1 MACEPERCLCGA
13 PSEGRSRE
21 ALRHLGVRHGRA
33 LERRFGSA
41 GASEP
46 LPRELDGVL
55 KSALETAR
63 CAVEVRPLAADLVI
77 SLSRGAHPVLAI
89 IVEAQRDQDDDKLF
103 SWPAYVGS
111 LRHRLRCSAC
121 VLVVTQSERVANW
134 ASRPIVVGP
143 GCSLSPLVLRP
154 SSVPV
159 ISLVEEAR
167 QAPELA
173 VLSAMAHGGGSVE
186 TAVGVALAA
195 ATAAHE
201 LGRDRFLL
209 YFGLIRAALSEAARK
224 AFQMLPQ
231 GAQFFDESQ
240 QQSFERGRATEKA
253 AAVLDVLEARGL
265 AVTAAQR
272 ERILGTKELET
283 LTHWVRRAAT
293 VGSADA
299 LFE

>member
-1 MACEPERCLCGA
+1 MA
-13 PSEGRSRE
+13 SWDHEGIVELFRSDPG
-21 ALRHLGVRHGRA
+21 L
-33 LERRFGSA
+33 
-41 GASEP
+41 
-46 LPRELDGVL
+46 
-55 KSALETAR
+55 
-63 CAVEVRPLAADLVI
+63 AVELLRGPLGLELPPFAVARVETGALTQLNPAELRADLVI
-77 SLSRGAHPVLAI
+77 SLSNNGEHPVLAV

-111 LRHRLRCSAC
+111 LRHRLRCPVC

-134 ASRPIVVGP
+134 ASRTITVGP

-159 ISLVEEAR
+159 ISLAEEAR

-173 VLSAMAHGGGSVE
+173 VLSAMAHGGGAVE
-186 TAVGVALAA
+186 TAVQVALAA

-240 QQSFERGRATEKA
+240 KQSFDRGRAAEKA
-253 AAVLDVLEARGL
+253 AAVLEVLDARGL

-272 ERILGTKELET
+272 ERILSTKELET

-293 VGSADA
+293 IASADA

>member
-1 MACEPERCLCGA
+1 MASWDHEGIVELFRSDPRLAAELLQGPLGLDLPPFAEARVETGA
-13 PSEGRSRE
+13 LTQLNPAE
-21 ALRHLGVRHGRA
+21 LR
-33 LERRFGSA
+33 
-41 GASEP
+41 
-46 LPRELDGVL
+46 
-55 KSALETAR
+55 
-63 CAVEVRPLAADLVI
+63 ADLVV
-77 SLSRGAHPVLAI
+77 SLTNGEQPILAI
-89 IVEAQRDQDDDKLF
+89 IVEAQREEDVDKLF

-111 LRHRLRCSAC
+111 LRHRLRCPVC
-121 VLVVTQSERVANW
+121 LLVVTQSERVANW
-134 ASRPIVVGP
+134 ASRTITVGP

-167 QAPELA
+167 LTPELA
-173 VLSAMAHGGGSVE
+173 VLSAMAHGGGGVE
-186 TAVGVALAA
+186 TAVEVALAA

-240 QQSFERGRATEKA
+240 KQSFDRGRAAEKA
-253 AAVLDVLEARGL
+253 AAVLEFLEARGL
-265 AVTAAQR
+265 AVSAAQR
-272 ERILGTKELET
+272 ERILGTKELDM
-283 LTHWVRRAAT
+283 LTRWVRRAAT
-293 VGSADA
+293 VTSTEA

>member
-1 MACEPERCLCGA
+1 MA
-13 PSEGRSRE
+13 SWDHEGIIELFRSDPG
-21 ALRHLGVRHGRA
+21 L
-33 LERRFGSA
+33 
-41 GASEP
+41 
-46 LPRELDGVL
+46 
-55 KSALETAR
+55 
-63 CAVEVRPLAADLVI
+63 AVELLRSPLGLELPVFAEARVETGALTQLNPAELRADLVI
-77 SLSRGAHPVLAI
+77 SLSSAGHPVLAV
-89 IVEAQRDQDDDKLF
+89 IVEAQREQDDDKLF

-111 LRHRLRCSAC
+111 LRHRLRCPVC

-134 ASRPIVVGP
+134 ASRTIAVGP

-159 ISLVEEAR
+159 ISLAEEAR

-186 TAVGVALAA
+186 TAVEVALAA

-240 QQSFERGRATEKA
+240 RQSFNKGRAASTS
-253 AAVLDVLEARGL
+253 AAVLAVLEARGL
-265 AVTAAQR
+265 AVSDAQR
-272 ERILGTKELET
+272 ERITATNDLET
-283 LTHWVRRAAT
+283 LDRWVRRAAT
-293 VGSADA
+293 VSSTDA

>member
-1 MACEPERCLCGA
+1 MGKDLTFWCSLPPMA
-13 PSEGRSRE
+13 SWDHEGIVELFRSDPG
-21 ALRHLGVRHGRA
+21 L
-33 LERRFGSA
+33 
-41 GASEP
+41 
-46 LPRELDGVL
+46 
-55 KSALETAR
+55 
-63 CAVEVRPLAADLVI
+63 AVELLRGPLGLDLPPFAEARVETGALTQLNPAELRADLVI
-77 SLSRGAHPVLAI
+77 SLSSGGHPVLAV
-89 IVEAQRDQDDDKLF
+89 IVEAQRDEDADKLF

-111 LRHRLRCSAC
+111 LRHRLRCPVC
-121 VLVVTQSERVANW
+121 LLVVTQSERVANW
-134 ASRPIVVGP
+134 ASRTIVVGP

-159 ISLVEEAR
+159 ISLIEEAR
-167 QAPELA
+167 EAPELA

-186 TAVGVALAA
+186 TAVEVALAA

-240 QQSFERGRATEKA
+240 KQSFDRGRAAEKA
-253 AAVLDVLEARGL
+253 AAVLEFLEARGL
-265 AVTAAQR
+265 AVSAAQR
-272 ERILGTKELET
+272 ERILGTKDLEM
-283 LTHWVRRAAT
+283 LTRWVRRAAT
-293 VGSADA
+293 VASADA